1 MNFLITG
8 GRIIDPGHYEGRG
21 DIRVVGGRIA
31 ALVPGGLAPPPAE
44 TGTSKSPPPDLQI
57 IDARGK
63 IVAPGLIDLHVHLR
77 EPGFEH
83 KETIES
89 GCRAA
94 VCGGFTAVCC
104 MANTQPVND
113 DPKVTQYILSR
124 AAQAGLT
131 RVYPV
136 AAVTKGLEG
145 RIPCD
150 YELLKQAGAAAFSD
164 DGRPLLD
171 SRIMRLA
178 LEKARQLKLPVISHS
193 EDPYLAAGG
202 VINEGPVARQLGVAG
217 IPNAAESIMV
227 LREIAL
233 CELTGAPMH
242 IAHVS
247 TRESVRAIRE
257 AKSRGAPVTAET
269 APHYF
274 LLTEEAVRLHGA
286 DAKMNPPL
294 RSEED
299 RRAVREGLADG
310 TIDCIATDH
319 APHTPDEKAAGLE
332 KAPNG
337 IIGLETALAASLKL
351 VGDGT
356 LSFSGLISRMSTQPA
371 RILGVPCG
379 LQAGNPADITI
390 IDPAAE
396 FTIEASLFKSRSRNS
411 PFVGMQVRGRAVLTM
426 VGGRIVYQDNFRPS
440 AK

>member
-1 MNFLITG
+1 MNYHITG
-8 GRIIDPGHYEGRG
+8 GRIIDPGHYEGLS
-21 DIRVVGGRIA
+21 DIYVVDGKIA
-31 ALVPGGLAPPPAE
+31 ALVPLG
-44 TGTSKSPPPDLQI
+44 SSPPPEKTSKFPPADFRI

-83 KETIES
+83 KETIET

-94 VCGGFTAVCC
+94 VFGGFTAVCC
-104 MANTQPVND
+104 MANTRPVND
-113 DPKVTQYILSR
+113 DPSVTHYILSR
-124 AAQAGLT
+124 AAQAGLA

-136 AAVTKGLEG
+136 AAITMGLEG

-150 YELLKQAGAAAFSD
+150 YDQLKQAGAAAISD
-164 DGRPLLD
+164 DGRPLID

-178 LEKARQLKLPVISHS
+178 MEKAGQLKMPVISHS
-193 EDPYLAAGG
+193 EDPYLVEGG
-202 VINEGPVARQLGVAG
+202 VMNDGPVARELGLAG

-233 CELTGAPMH
+233 SELTGARVH

-257 AKSRGAPVTAET
+257 AKARGLPVTAET

-274 LLTEEAVRLHGA
+274 LLTDEAVRRHGA

-299 RRAVREGLADG
+299 RLAIRQGLADG

-319 APHTPDEKAAGLE
+319 APHAPEEKAAGLE

-337 IIGLETALAASLKL
+337 IIGLETALATSLKL
-351 VGDGT
+351 VEDGT
-356 LSFSGLISRMSTQPA
+356 LSLNGLIARMSTHPA

-379 LQAGNPADITI
+379 LKAGNPADITM
-390 IDPAAE
+390 IDPDVE
-396 FTIEASLFKSRSRNS
+396 FTIEPSLFRSRSRNS
-411 PFVGMQVRGRAVLTM
+411 PFVGMQVKGKAVMTM
-426 VGGRIVYQDNFRPS
+426 VAGQIVFEDNL
-440 AK
+440 

>member
-1 MNFLITG
+1 MNYHITG
-8 GRIIDPGHYEGRG
+8 GRIIDPGHYEGLG
-21 DIRVVGGRIA
+21 DIYVVDGKIA
-31 ALVPGGLAPPPAE
+31 ALVPLG
-44 TGTSKSPPPDLQI
+44 SSPPPEKTSKFPPADFRI

-77 EPGFEH
+77 EPGFEY
-83 KETIES
+83 KETIET

-94 VCGGFTAVCC
+94 VFGGFTAVCC
-104 MANTQPVND
+104 MANTRPVND
-113 DPKVTQYILSR
+113 DPSVTHYILSR
-124 AAQAGLT
+124 AAQAGLA

-136 AAVTKGLEG
+136 AAITKGLEG

-150 YELLKQAGAAAFSD
+150 YDQLKQAGAAAISD
-164 DGRPLLD
+164 DGKPLID

-178 LEKARQLKLPVISHS
+178 MEKAGQLKMPVISHS
-193 EDPYLAAGG
+193 EDPYLVEGG
-202 VINEGPVARQLGVAG
+202 VMNDGPVARELGVAG

-233 CELTGAPMH
+233 SELTGAAVH

-257 AKSRGAPVTAET
+257 AKSRGVPVTAET

-274 LLTEEAVRLHGA
+274 LLTDEAVRRHGA

-299 RRAVREGLADG
+299 RLAIRQGLADG

-319 APHTPDEKAAGLE
+319 APHAPEEKAVGLE

-337 IIGLETALAASLKL
+337 IIGLETSLATSLKL
-351 VGDGT
+351 VEDGT
-356 LSFSGLISRMSTQPA
+356 LSLNGLIARMSTHPA

-379 LQAGNPADITI
+379 LKVGNPADITM
-390 IDPAAE
+390 IDPAIE
-396 FTIEASLFKSRSRNS
+396 FTIESSLFRSRSRNS
-411 PFVGMQVRGRAVLTM
+411 PFVGMQVKGKAVVTM
-426 VGGRIVYQDNFRPS
+426 VAGRIVFEDNL
-440 AK
+440 

>member
-1 MNFLITG
+1 MNYHITG
-8 GRIIDPGHYEGRG
+8 GRIIDPGHYEGLG
-21 DIRVVGGRIA
+21 DIYVVDGKIA
-31 ALVPGGLAPPPAE
+31 ALVPVGSSPPTE
-44 TGTSKSPPPDLQI
+44 KTSKSPPADFRI

-83 KETIES
+83 KETIET

-94 VCGGFTAVCC
+94 VFGGFTAVCC
-104 MANTQPVND
+104 MANTRPVND
-113 DPKVTQYILSR
+113 DPSITHYILSR
-124 AAQAGLT
+124 AAQAGLA

-136 AAVTKGLEG
+136 AAITKGLEG
-145 RIPCD
+145 RISCD
-150 YELLKQAGAAAFSD
+150 YDQLKQAGAAAISD

-178 LEKARQLKLPVISHS
+178 MEKAGRLKMPVISHS
-193 EDPYLAAGG
+193 EDPYLVEGG
-202 VINEGPVARQLGVAG
+202 VMNEGPVARELGVAG

-233 CELTGAPMH
+233 SELTGAPVH

-247 TRESVRAIRE
+247 TRESVRAIRD
-257 AKSRGAPVTAET
+257 AKARGVPVTAET

-274 LLTEEAVRLHGA
+274 LLTDETVRRRGA

-294 RSEED
+294 RSDKD
-299 RRAVREGLADG
+299 RLAVRQGLADG
-310 TIDCIATDH
+310 TLDCIATDH
-319 APHTPDEKAAGLE
+319 APHAPDEKAAGLE

-351 VGDGT
+351 VEDGT
-356 LSFSGLISRMSTQPA
+356 LSLSRLIARMSTHPA

-379 LQAGNPADITI
+379 LQAGNPADITM
-390 IDPAAE
+390 IDPGIE
-396 FTIEASLFKSRSRNS
+396 FTIESSLFRSRSRNS
-411 PFVGMQVRGRAVLTM
+411 PFVGMQVKGKAVMTM
-426 VGGRIVYQDNFRPS
+426 VAGRIVFENNL
-440 AK
+440 

>member
-1 MNFLITG
+1 MNVHITG
-8 GRIIDPGHYEGRG
+8 GSIIDPGHFEGTG
-21 DIRVVGGRIA
+21 DIHVVGGRIA
-31 ALVPGGLAPPPAE
+31 AVVPAGSAPPEIRAA
-44 TGTSKSPPPDLQI
+44 SKSPRRDVRVV
-57 IDARGK
+57 DARGK
-63 IVAPGLIDLHVHLR
+63 IVSPGLIDLHVHLR

-83 KETIES
+83 KETIET

-104 MANTQPVND
+104 MANTRPVND
-113 DPKVTQYILSR
+113 DASVTRFILAR
-124 AAQAGLT
+124 AAQAGLA

-136 AAVTKGLEG
+136 AAITKGLDG

-150 YELLKQAGAAAFSD
+150 YEGLKEAGAMAFSD

-178 LEKARQLKLPVISHS
+178 LERAGQLKMPIISHS
-193 EDPYLAAGG
+193 EDPYLVEGG
-202 VINEGPVARQLGVAG
+202 VMNEGPVARELGVDG
-217 IPNAAESIMV
+217 VPNAAESIMV

-233 CELTGAPMH
+233 SELTGCPVH

-257 AKSRGAPVTAET
+257 AKRRGVPVTAET

-274 LLTEEAVRLHGA
+274 MLTDVSVRKHGA

-299 RRAVREGLADG
+299 RSAVRQGLADG

-319 APHTPDEKAAGLE
+319 APHAPEEKAVGLE

-337 IIGLETALAASLKL
+337 IIGLETAVPLSLSLVAEGILPLA
-351 VGDGT
+351 
-356 LSFSGLISRMSTQPA
+356 GLIAKMSTVPA
-371 RILGVPCG
+371 QILGVPCG
-379 LQAGNPADITI
+379 LRAGMPADITL
-390 IDPAAE
+390 IDPGCE
-396 FTIEASLFKSRSRNS
+396 FTIEASMFKSRSRNS
-411 PFVGMQVRGRAVLTM
+411 PFVGMKARGRAVMTM
-426 VGGRIVYQDNFRPS
+426 VAGRIVFEADL
-440 AK
+440 

>member
-1 MNFLITG
+1 MNYHITG
-8 GRIIDPGHYEGRG
+8 GRIIDPGHYEGLS
-21 DIRVVGGRIA
+21 DIYVVDGKIA
-31 ALVPGGLAPPPAE
+31 ALVPLG
-44 TGTSKSPPPDLQI
+44 SSPPPEKTSKFPPADFRI

-83 KETIES
+83 KETIET

-94 VCGGFTAVCC
+94 VFGGFTAVCC
-104 MANTQPVND
+104 MANTRPVND
-113 DPKVTQYILSR
+113 DPSVTHYILSR
-124 AAQAGLT
+124 AAQAGLA

-136 AAVTKGLEG
+136 AAITKGLEG

-150 YELLKQAGAAAFSD
+150 YDQLKQAGAVAISD
-164 DGRPLLD
+164 DGKPLLD

-178 LEKARQLKLPVISHS
+178 MEKAGQLKMPVISHS
-193 EDPYLAAGG
+193 EDPYLVEGG
-202 VINEGPVARQLGVAG
+202 VMNDGPVARELGVAG

-233 CELTGAPMH
+233 SELTGAPVH

-247 TRESVRAIRE
+247 TRESVRGIRE
-257 AKSRGAPVTAET
+257 AKSRGVRVTAET

-274 LLTEEAVRLHGA
+274 LLTDEAVREHGA

-299 RRAVREGLADG
+299 RLAIRQGLADG

-319 APHTPDEKAAGLE
+319 APHTPEEKAAGLE

-337 IIGLETALAASLKL
+337 IIGLETALATSLKL
-351 VGDGT
+351 VEDGT
-356 LSFSGLISRMSTQPA
+356 LSLNGLIARMSTYPA

-379 LQAGNPADITI
+379 LKAGNPADITM
-390 IDPAAE
+390 IDPAIE
-396 FTIEASLFKSRSRNS
+396 FTIESSLFRSRSRNS
-411 PFVGMQVRGRAVLTM
+411 PFVGMQVKGKAVVTM
-426 VGGRIVYQDNFRPS
+426 VAGRIVFEDNL
-440 AK
+440 

>member
-1 MNFLITG
+1 MNYHISG
-8 GRIIDPGHYEGRG
+8 GRIIDPGHHEGLG
-21 DIRVVGGRIA
+21 DVYVVDGKIA
-31 ALVPGGLAPPPAE
+31 ALAPLGSPLPAGE
-44 TGTSKSPPPDLQI
+44 TSKSPPADFRI

-83 KETIES
+83 KETIET

-94 VCGGFTAVCC
+94 VFGGFTAVCC
-104 MANTQPVND
+104 MANTRPVND
-113 DPKVTQYILSR
+113 EPSVTHYILSR
-124 AAQAGLT
+124 AAQAGLA

-136 AAVTKGLEG
+136 AAITKGLEG

-150 YELLKQAGAAAFSD
+150 YDQLKQAGAAAISD

-178 LEKARQLKLPVISHS
+178 MEKAGRLKMTVISHS
-193 EDPYLAAGG
+193 EDPYLVEGG
-202 VINEGPVARQLGVAG
+202 VMNEGPVARELGVAG

-233 CELTGAPMH
+233 SELTGAPVH

-257 AKSRGAPVTAET
+257 AKARGVPVTAET

-274 LLTEEAVRLHGA
+274 LLTDEAVRRQGA

-294 RSEED
+294 RSAED
-299 RRAVREGLADG
+299 RMAVREGLADG

-319 APHTPDEKAAGLE
+319 APHAPDEKAAGLE

-337 IIGLETALAASLKL
+337 VIGLETALAASLKL
-351 VGDGT
+351 VADGT
-356 LSFSGLISRMSTQPA
+356 LSFNGLIARMSTHAA

-379 LQAGNPADITI
+379 LKVGNAADITM
-390 IDPAAE
+390 IDPAVE
-396 FTIEASLFKSRSRNS
+396 FTIEPSLFRSRSRNS
-411 PFVGMQVRGRAVLTM
+411 PFVGMHVRGRAVLTM
-426 VGGRIVYQDNFRPS
+426 VGGRIVYEDNF
-440 AK
+440 

>member
-1 MNFLITG
+1 MNYHITG
-8 GRIIDPGHYEGRG
+8 GRIIDPGHHEGLG
-21 DIRVVGGRIA
+21 DIYVVDGKIA
-31 ALVPGGLAPPPAE
+31 ALVPLGSPLPAGE
-44 TGTSKSPPPDLQI
+44 TSKSPPADFRI

-83 KETIES
+83 KETIET

-94 VCGGFTAVCC
+94 VFGGFTAVCC
-104 MANTQPVND
+104 MANTRPVND
-113 DPKVTQYILSR
+113 EPSVTHYILSR
-124 AAQAGLT
+124 AAQAGLA

-136 AAVTKGLEG
+136 AAITKGLEG

-150 YELLKQAGAAAFSD
+150 YDQLKQAGAAAISD

-178 LEKARQLKLPVISHS
+178 MEKAGRLKMPVISHS
-193 EDPYLAAGG
+193 EDPYLVEGG
-202 VINEGPVARQLGVAG
+202 VMNEGPVARELGVAG

-233 CELTGAPMH
+233 SELTGAPVH

-257 AKSRGAPVTAET
+257 AKARGVPVTAET

-274 LLTEEAVRLHGA
+274 LLTDEAVRRQGA

-294 RSEED
+294 RSAED
-299 RRAVREGLADG
+299 RMAVREGLADG

-319 APHTPDEKAAGLE
+319 APHAPDEKAAGLE

-337 IIGLETALAASLKL
+337 VIGLETALAASLKL
-351 VGDGT
+351 VADGT
-356 LSFSGLISRMSTQPA
+356 LSFNGLIARMSTHAA

-379 LQAGNPADITI
+379 LKVGNAADITM
-390 IDPAAE
+390 IDPAVE
-396 FTIEASLFKSRSRNS
+396 FTIEPSLFRSRSRNS
-411 PFVGMQVRGRAVLTM
+411 PFVGMHVRGRAVLTM
-426 VGGRIVYQDNFRPS
+426 VGGRIVYEDNL
-440 AK
+440 

>member
-1 MNFLITG
+1 MNVHITG
-8 GRIIDPGHYEGRG
+8 GRIIDPGSFEGVG
-21 DIRVVGGRIA
+21 DIHVVDGRIA
-31 ALVPGGLAPPPAE
+31 AVVPAASAAPAAKDA
-44 TGTSKSPPPDLQI
+44 SKSSRQDFRV

-63 IVAPGLIDLHVHLR
+63 IVSPGLIDLHVHLR

-83 KETIES
+83 KETIET

-104 MANTQPVND
+104 MANTRPVND
-113 DPKVTQYILSR
+113 DASVTRFILAR
-124 AAQAGLT
+124 AAEAGLA

-136 AAVTKGLEG
+136 AAITRGLEG

-150 YELLKQAGAAAFSD
+150 YESLKTAGAVAFSD

-178 LEKARQLKLPVISHS
+178 MEKAGQLKMPLISHS
-193 EDPYLAAGG
+193 EDPYLVEGG
-202 VINEGPVARQLGVAG
+202 VMNEGPVARALGVAG

-227 LREIAL
+227 LREVAL
-233 CELTGAPMH
+233 SELTGCPVH

-257 AKSRGAPVTAET
+257 AKRRGVPVTAET

-274 LLTEEAVRLHGA
+274 MLTDESVRKHGA

-294 RSEED
+294 RSEKD
-299 RRAVREGLADG
+299 RSAVRQGLSDG

-319 APHTPDEKAAGLE
+319 APHAPEEKAVGLE

-337 IIGLETALAASLKL
+337 IIGLETAVPLGLSLVSEGILPLA
-351 VGDGT
+351 
-356 LSFSGLISRMSTQPA
+356 GLIAKMSTVPA
-371 RILGVPCG
+371 QILGIPCG
-379 LQAGNPADITI
+379 LKAGMPADITF
-390 IDPAAE
+390 IDPDYE
-396 FTIEASLFKSRSRNS
+396 FTIEPSLFQSLSRNS
-411 PFVGMQVRGRAVLTM
+411 PFVGMKAKGKAVMTM
-426 VGGRIVYQDNFRPS
+426 VAGRIVFEG
-440 AK
+440 K

>member
-1 MNFLITG
+1 MNYHITG
-8 GRIIDPGHYEGRG
+8 GRIIDPGHHEGLG
-21 DIRVVGGRIA
+21 DIYVVDGKIA
-31 ALVPGGLAPPPAE
+31 ALVPLGSPLPAGE
-44 TGTSKSPPPDLQI
+44 TSKSPPADFRI

-83 KETIES
+83 KETIET

-94 VCGGFTAVCC
+94 VFGGFTAVCC
-104 MANTQPVND
+104 MANTRPVND
-113 DPKVTQYILSR
+113 EPSVTHYILSR
-124 AAQAGLT
+124 AAQAGLA

-136 AAVTKGLEG
+136 AAITKGLEG

-150 YELLKQAGAAAFSD
+150 YDQLKQAGAAAISD

-178 LEKARQLKLPVISHS
+178 MEKAGRLKMPVISHS
-193 EDPYLAAGG
+193 EDPYLVEGG
-202 VINEGPVARQLGVAG
+202 VMNEGPVARELGVAG

-233 CELTGAPMH
+233 SELTGAPVH

-257 AKSRGAPVTAET
+257 AKARGVPVTAET

-274 LLTEEAVRLHGA
+274 LLTDETVRRHGA

-294 RSEED
+294 RSAED
-299 RRAVREGLADG
+299 RMAVREGLADG

-319 APHTPDEKAAGLE
+319 APHAPDEKAAGLE

-337 IIGLETALAASLKL
+337 VIGLETALAASLKL
-351 VGDGT
+351 VADGT
-356 LSFSGLISRMSTQPA
+356 LSFNGLIARMSTHAA

-379 LQAGNPADITI
+379 LKVGNAADITM
-390 IDPAAE
+390 IDPAVE
-396 FTIEASLFKSRSRNS
+396 FTIEPSLFRSRSRNS
-411 PFVGMQVRGRAVLTM
+411 PFVGMHVRGRAVLTM
-426 VGGRIVYQDNFRPS
+426 VGGRIVYEDNF
-440 AK
+440 

>member
-1 MNFLITG
+1 MNYHITG
-8 GRIIDPGHYEGRG
+8 GRIIDPGHYEGLR
-21 DIRVVGGRIA
+21 DIYVVDGKIA
-31 ALVPGGLAPPPAE
+31 ALVPLGSSPPPE
-44 TGTSKSPPPDLQI
+44 KTSKSPPADFRI

-83 KETIES
+83 KETIET

-94 VCGGFTAVCC
+94 VFGGFTAVCC
-104 MANTQPVND
+104 MANTRPVND
-113 DPKVTQYILSR
+113 DPSVTHYILSR
-124 AAQAGLT
+124 AAQAGLA

-136 AAVTKGLEG
+136 AAITKGLEG

-150 YELLKQAGAAAFSD
+150 YDQLKQAGAVAISD
-164 DGRPLLD
+164 DGKPLID

-178 LEKARQLKLPVISHS
+178 MEKARQLKMPVISHS
-193 EDPYLAAGG
+193 EDPYLVEGG
-202 VINEGPVARQLGVAG
+202 VMNDGPVARELGVAG

-233 CELTGAPMH
+233 SELTGAPVH

-247 TRESVRAIRE
+247 TRESVRGIRE
-257 AKSRGAPVTAET
+257 AKSRGVRVTAET

-274 LLTEEAVRLHGA
+274 LLTDEAVREHGA

-299 RRAVREGLADG
+299 RLAIRQGLADG

-319 APHTPDEKAAGLE
+319 APHAPEEKAVGLE

-337 IIGLETALAASLKL
+337 IIGLETAVPASLSL
-351 VGDGT
+351 VSDGI
-356 LSFSGLISRMSTQPA
+356 LSLAGLIAKMSSIPA
-371 RILGVPCG
+371 RILCIPCG
-379 LQAGNPADITI
+379 LRVGMAADITL
-390 IDPAAE
+390 IDPHFG
-396 FTIEASLFKSRSRNS
+396 FTIDPCQFKSRSRNS
-411 PFVGMQVRGRAVLTM
+411 PFVGMQAKGKAVMTM
-426 VGGRIVYQDNFRPS
+426 VAGRIVFEDNL
-440 AK
+440 